1 MIQFNKQTEFC
12 NVLSL
17 GQDVQLLEC
26 LKQVLQVLLQ
36 GWHFDVEI
44 YMYVFDG
51 QLAVQ
56 YVEFKAIFKND
67 PALQLKQVC

>member
-1 MIQFNKQTEFC
+1 MVQFNKQAEFC

-26 LKQVLQVLLQ
+26 LKQVLQALLQ

-44 YMYVFDG
+44 YMYVFNG

-56 YVEFKAIFKND
+56 YAEFEAIFKND

>member
-1 MIQFNKQTEFC
+1 
-12 NVLSL
+12 
-17 GQDVQLLEC
+17 LEC
-26 LKQVLQVLLQ
+26 LKQVLQALLQ

-44 YMYVFDG
+44 YMYVFNG

-56 YVEFKAIFKND
+56 YAEFEAIFKND